1 MAIGETMS
9 NYSDWRQ
16 LYQNNFTAAQ
26 VQTPPT
32 NTATAAGTYYSATS
46 SSRNNN
52 LIPDQGRISKPI
64 RRRSRASRQT
74 PTTLLNTDIT
84 NFRAMVQHFT
94 GGPATGPQLPG
105 GGGFTQQHP
114 GGGAPAGGFYVQY
127 PNQLQQQQHV
137 FLSSVNSR
145 QDGSGGGLAQSN
157 QAAAA
162 GSSSMNEDGDNDS
175 YMF

>member
-16 LYQNNFTAAQ
+16 LYQNNFTATQ

-32 NTATAAGTYYSATS
+32 NTATAAGTYSSATS
-46 SSRNNN
+46 TSRNNT

-94 GGPATGPQLPG
+94 GGPATSPQLHG
-105 GGGFTQQHP
+105 GGGGT
-114 GGGAPAGGFYVQY
+114 PAGGFYVQY

-162 GSSSMNEDGDNDS
+162 GSSSMNEDGDHDS
-175 YMF
+175 YML